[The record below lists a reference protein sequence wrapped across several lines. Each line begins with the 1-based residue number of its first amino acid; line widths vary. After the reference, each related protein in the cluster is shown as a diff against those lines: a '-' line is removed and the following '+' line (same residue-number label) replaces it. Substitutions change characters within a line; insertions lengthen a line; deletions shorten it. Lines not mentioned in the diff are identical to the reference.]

1 MLRLFDKDMNEVEYD
16 INSYITDIFPLENF
30 SAFGLVYNGF
40 YFQTGEHAF
49 QFLKFNDSKI
59 CDEILKCRSPYEARN
74 LGRLYRDERISKW
87 NDVKYDYLERIFRLK
102 VEQNPMVKQ
111 ALLNTKDYTICEY
124 CIDEDTEWGLD
135 RNGQGENK
143 LGKIWMKVREDLLYK
158 ENNNEMVYRQKRCMK

>member
-74 LGRLYRDERISKW
+74 LGRLYRDKRISKW
-87 NDVKYDYLERIFRLK
+87 NDVKYDYTGGVTVQFKFGISIDLSRFSISIRFFI
-102 VEQNPMVKQ
+102 
-111 ALLNTKDYTICEY
+111 AGILLLYMAVRSSSSNTK
-124 CIDEDTEWGLD
+124 
-135 RNGQGENK
+135 R
-143 LGKIWMKVREDLLYK
+143 
-158 ENNNEMVYRQKRCMK
+158 